1 MTKVLMVLT
10 SHDKLGDTGRS
21 TGWYLP
27 EAAHPWK
34 VFARQGWALDFVSPK
49 GGRNP
54 MDGVDLDDPI
64 QREFLE
70 VFGDRGPDTVTAD
83 QVDANEYDV
92 VFYVGGHG
100 AMWDL
105 PEDQPLSSKAAAI
118 YENGGVVAA
127 VCHGPAGLV
136 NIKLSDDSYLVAG
149 RELSAFT
156 DAEEDAVGLSD
167 VVPFLLASKLQ
178 ERGAAHKPAP
188 NFVAQV
194 VADGRLI
201 TGQNPASATGVAE
214 GVVSVLADRASV

>member
-1 MTKVLMVLT
+1 
-10 SHDKLGDTGRS
+10 
-21 TGWYLP
+21 
-27 EAAHPWK
+27 
-34 VFARQGWALDFVSPK
+34 VSPK

-64 QREFLE
+64 QREFLD
-70 VFGDRGPDTVTAD
+70 VFGETGPDTVASD
-83 QVDANEYDV
+83 QVDPNEYDV

-105 PEDQPLSSKAAAI
+105 PDDQPLSSAAAAI
-118 YENGGVVAA
+118 YEHGGVVGA

-178 ERGAAHKPAP
+178 ERGAVHKPAP

-214 GVVSVLADRASV
+214 GVVSVLANRASV